1 MARNQSNSKSTNT
14 NRTTRGNSSRS
25 TGSQDSM
32 MSHWGD
38 TAKDRP
44 IATAAAVAGAVG
56 AGVFLWSKRNS
67 ISGQISRLS
76 DQITDW
82 KDSMQSGSSDSREV
96 ALTDG
101 PNESSAIEAS
111 RATKRKS
118 NSKSSANGGRTS
130 GRGTTGQSDI
140 TGQNM
145 SAGRASS
152 STVSY

>member
-1 MARNQSNSKSTNT
+1 MARNQSNTTNT
-14 NRTTRGNSSRS
+14 TRTTRGSNSRS
-25 TGSQDSM
+25 TGSQESM

-44 IATAAAVAGAVG
+44 LATAAAVAGAVG

-82 KDSMQSGSSDSREV
+82 KDSMQSGGSDSREL

-118 NSKSSANGGRTS
+118 TAKSSANGGRTS
-130 GRGTTGQSDI
+130 GRATTGQSDI

-145 SAGRASS
+145 NAGRASS